1 MSESITTFV
10 GLDVHKESIAIAV
23 AGAGREKPQFV
34 GTVGPTLK
42 ELIKT
47 LSHLGKREQM
57 LLVYEAG
64 PSGYVLVRELRAKG
78 YRCEVVAPTKIP
90 RRSGERIKT
99 DRRDAV
105 ALSHFARAGDL
116 STVTVP
122 DEADEAIRD
131 LSRAREDALRA
142 RMTARHQLKAMLLR
156 HGRQGNP
163 RKFCVA
169 SIVMILDL
177 RQRQPR
183 DGTLQCGNQS
193 ADIRLIN
200 RRFKLRMPRSLSG
213 TATNTSNQAPPR

>member
-1 MSESITTFV
+1 MSEVITTFV
-10 GLDVHKESIAIAV
+10 GLDVHKESIAVAV
-23 AGAGREKPQFV
+23 AAAGREKPQFL

-57 LLVYEAG
+57 LLAYEAG

-90 RRSGERIKT
+90 RRSGERTKT

-105 ALSHFARAGDL
+105 GLAHFARAGDL

-156 HGRQGNP
+156 HGRHYAGKVGWTQAHERHLRKVSFEHLP
-163 RKFCVA
+163 RA
-169 SIVMILDL
+169 SRSPSIAVPSVGPMSVSSGS
-177 RQRQPR
+177 PR
-183 DGTLQCGNQS
+183 RCGK
-193 ADIRLIN
+193 R
-200 RRFKLRMPRSLSG
+200 
-213 TATNTSNQAPPR
+213 